1 MGTWLKIAVTC
12 GVFLCCLCFSRPSEA
27 QGTAVP
33 KIVPPAPVSPQPRA
47 RPSAPTAVPKIVP
60 PAPVR
65 PEPRARPSAPVE
77 APVGAPVIADVVIEG
92 TQRIDPDT
100 VRTYL
105 ALKKGDAFDDAKVNE
120 SLKLLYGTGLF
131 ADVAISRNGGA
142 LVVKVVENPIINRI
156 AFEGNGELD
165 EESLSAEVQL
175 RPRIVFTRTKVQ
187 KDVKRILDLY
197 RRNGLF
203 AAVVEPKII
212 RLPQNRVD
220 LVFEIQEGP
229 ESGIRRISFVGNRV
243 FSDSDLR
250 GIVLTRESKWWRFL
264 SSVDKYDPDRLTF
277 DRELLRRHYLENG
290 YADFRVA
297 SAVAELAPDHK
308 DFFVTFTI
316 EEGNRYKFGE
326 LDVLSRIK
334 DVDPAKLKHLVTFKT
349 GDWYS
354 SIKIEETIRKLT
366 EAAGV
371 FGYAFVEVRPQVR
384 RNRDINTIDIAFE
397 IQEGPRV
404 FVERIDIRGNTRTL
418 DDVIR
423 REFRLVEGD
432 AFNSAKLR
440 RSQQRIR
447 NLGYFS
453 KVDVNKVRGS
463 SPDRAVVEVDVK
475 EQPTGELTL
484 GAGFSTRDGVVGEVG
499 IRERNLLGR
508 GQDLK
513 FSVRLSQR
521 TQQVDV
527 GFTEPYFLNR
537 NLSAGIDLFN
547 VRSSRESESSFN
559 EDTTGGR
566 LRLGYEINERWSQSL
581 RYGVEYANILN
592 IQDDASQIIRDQ
604 KGAKLA
610 SIAGQTLVYDT
621 RNSKIAPTEGYV
633 IRLATDAAGLGGDV
647 RYAQATIKSRYYYP
661 FSKKWLGIV
670 GANAGHIRGL
680 GQDVRIIDRFFLGN
694 DQMRGFEVGG
704 IGARDNLTNDALGAD
719 TYAFG
724 TLELNFPLGLPEEL
738 GFTGA
743 AFVDFGTAFGADGP
757 SSIIDDSK
765 NLRLSAGVGIAWRSP
780 LGPVRFDLAF
790 PVLKEDFDKDQLINF
805 SFGTRF

>member
-1 MGTWLKIAVTC
+1 M
-12 GVFLCCLCFSRPSEA
+12 A

-33 KIVPPAPVSPQPRA
+33 KIVPPAPRG
-47 RPSAPTAVPKIVP
+47 TAVPKIVP
-60 PAPVR
+60 PVPVS
-65 PEPRARPSAPVE
+65 PEPRARPSRPAQAP
-77 APVGAPVIADVVIEG
+77 AGAPIIADVVIEG

-105 ALKKGDAFDDAKVNE
+105 ALKKGDAFDNAKVND
-120 SLKLLYGTGLF
+120 SLKVLYGTGLF
-131 ADVAISRNGGA
+131 ADVAISRNGNA
-142 LVVKVVENPIINRI
+142 LVVRVVENPIINRI
-156 AFEGNGELD
+156 VFEGNSELD
-165 EESLSAEVQL
+165 DESLSAEVQL

-203 AAVVEPKII
+203 AAVIDPKII

-220 LVFEIQEGP
+220 LVFEVQEGP

-250 GIVLTRESKWWRFL
+250 GVVLTRETKWWRFL
-264 SSVDKYDPDRLTF
+264 SSTDKYDPDRLTF

-297 SAVAELAPDHK
+297 SAVAELAPDRK

-316 EEGNRYKFGE
+316 EEGNRYKFGDV
-326 LDVLSRIK
+326 DVLSRIK
-334 DVDPAKLKHLVTFKT
+334 DVDPAKVKHLVEFVP

-354 SIKIEETIRKLT
+354 SRKIEETVRKLT
-366 EAAGV
+366 EASGD
-371 FGYAFVEVRPQVR
+371 FGYAFVEVRPQIR
-384 RNRDINTIDIAFE
+384 RNRETNTIDIAFE

-404 FVERIDIRGNTRTL
+404 FVERIDIRGNSRTL
-418 DDVIR
+418 DKVIR

-432 AFNSAKLR
+432 AFNSARLR

-447 NLGYFS
+447 NLGFFS
-453 KVDVNKVRGS
+453 AVDVNKVRGS
-463 SPDRAVVEVDVK
+463 RPDRAVIEVDVK

-484 GAGFSTRDGVVGEVG
+484 GAGFSTRDGAVGEIG

-513 FSVRLSQR
+513 LSLRLSQR
-521 TQQVDV
+521 TQQIDL

-537 NLSAGIDLFN
+537 NISAGVDIFN
-547 VRSSRESESSFN
+547 VRSSRESESSFREN
-559 EDTTGGR
+559 TLGGR
-566 LRLGYEINERWSQSL
+566 IRFGYEINEQWSQNL
-581 RYGVEYANILN
+581 RYTIENEDIKDVE
-592 IQDDASQIIRDQ
+592 DGASQIIKDQ
-604 KGAKLA
+604 EGSQIA
-610 SIAGQTLVYDT
+610 SILGQTLVYDT
-621 RNSKIAPTEGYV
+621 RNSKITPTEGFIV
-633 IRLATDAAGLGGDV
+633 RMATDGAGLGGDV
-647 RYAQATIKSRYYYP
+647 QYMKGTVKSRYYYP
-661 FSKKWLGIV
+661 FSKEWRAIL
-670 GANAGHIRGL
+670 GANGGHIKGL
-680 GQDVRIIDRFFLGN
+680 DQDVRVIDAFFLGS

-704 IGARDNLTNDALGAD
+704 IGARDMVSNDALGAK

-724 TLELNFPLGLPEEL
+724 TVELNFPLGLPEEL

-743 AFVDFGTAFGADGP
+743 AFTDFGTAFGADGN
-757 SSIIDDSK
+757 SNLIEDSK
-765 NLRLSAGVGIAWRSP
+765 SLRVTAGVGIAWRSP
-780 LGPVRFDLAF
+780 LGPVRLDLAF
-790 PVLKEDFDKDQLINF
+790 PVIVEDFDKDQLINF

>member
-1 MGTWLKIAVTC
+1 MGTWLKVAVTC
-12 GVFLCCLCFSRPSEA
+12 GVFFCCLCFSRPTLA

-33 KIVPPAPVSPQPRA
+33 KIVPPAPVSPEPR
-47 RPSAPTAVPKIVP
+47 
-60 PAPVR
+60 VR
-65 PEPRARPSAPVE
+65 PPGPRK
-77 APVGAPVIADVVIEG
+77 APVGAPIISDVVIEG

-105 ALKKGDAFDDAKVNE
+105 SLKKGDAFDSAKVNE

-131 ADVAISRNGGA
+131 ADVAISRSGGA

-156 AFEGNGELD
+156 AFEGNSELD

-229 ESGIRRISFVGNRV
+229 ESGIRSISFVGNRV

-290 YADFRVA
+290 YADFRVL
-297 SAVAELAPDHK
+297 SAVAELAPDRE

-316 EEGNRYKFGE
+316 EEGERYKFGE
-326 LDVLSRIK
+326 VDVLSRIK
-334 DVDPAKLKHLVTFKT
+334 DVDPATVKHLVDFKS

-354 SIKIEETIRKLT
+354 SRKVEETVRKLT
-366 EAAGV
+366 EAAGD
-371 FGYAFVEVRPQVR
+371 FGYAFVEVRPQIR
-384 RNRDINTIDIAFE
+384 RNRDVNTIDIVFE

-521 TQQVDV
+521 TQQIDV
-527 GFTEPYFLNR
+527 GFTEPYFLDR

-566 LRLGYEINERWSQSL
+566 LRLGYEINERWSQFL

-592 IQDDASQIIRDQ
+592 VQEDASQIIQDQ
-604 KGAKLA
+604 KGGKLA

-621 RNSKIAPTEGYV
+621 RNSKIAPTEGF
-633 IRLATDAAGLGGDV
+633 INRLATDVAGLGGDV
-647 RYAQATIKSRYYYP
+647 RYVKATVKSRYYYQ
-661 FSKKWLGIV
+661 FAKNWLGIL

-680 GQDVRIIDRFFLGN
+680 DQEVRIIDRFFLGN

-704 IGARDNLTNDALGAD
+704 IGARDNITNDALGAD

-724 TLELNFPLGLPEEL
+724 TVELNFPLGLPEEL

-757 SSIIDDSK
+757 SNLIDDST
-765 NLRLSAGVGIAWRSP
+765 NIRVSAGVGIAWRSP
-780 LGPVRFDLAF
+780 LGPVRFDIAF